1 MGRTVRVNIAKPQ
14 RVKEGSIRPVW
25 AEDDWL
31 QKHAGATLDKQLKD
45 AEEAAAAKAERNGTG
60 GGESVKA
67 TESQP
72 NGDDAEG
79 GVVTTTTVV
88 EPSKELS
95 QKRNPQ
101 VYFDIR
107 IGSNDAGRIVMLLRA
122 DVVPKTV
129 ENFRS
134 LCTHELGYGYKGS
147 TFHRIIPEFVNTINF
162 LNILFSFNL
171 PILSKMCQGGDFTHN
186 NGTGG
191 KSIYGKKFA
200 DENFTLKHNNFG
212 TLSMANSGA
221 NTNGSQFFITTTK

>member
-14 RVKEGSIRPVW
+14 RIKEGSIRPVW

-45 AEEAAAAKAERNGTG
+45 AEEAAAAKAEKNGTADA
-60 GGESVKA
+60 KP

-79 GVVTTTTVV
+79 GVVTTTTTVV
-88 EPSKELS
+88 EPSKEPSL
-95 QKRNPQ
+95 KRNPQ

-107 IGSNDAGRIVMLLRA
+107 IGSNDAGRVVMLLRA

-147 TFHRIIPEFVNTINF
+147 TFHRIIPEFVRI
-162 LNILFSFNL
+162 
-171 PILSKMCQGGDFTHN
+171 
-186 NGTGG
+186 
-191 KSIYGKKFA
+191 
-200 DENFTLKHNNFG
+200 
-212 TLSMANSGA
+212 
-221 NTNGSQFFITTTK
+221 